1 MLDLT
6 LLRILKNRD
15 DFYRIRGRVPDTA
28 IDPQTKAIMTDYG
41 KYFDKFPDHTTV
53 DFDTFLPLFRS
64 WHSSLKDDKRA
75 AFEVILANAR
85 KDVDEHTRHE
95 VMRSML
101 ELRLATSAATLAAQF
116 DEGDVKNI
124 YHSLSKLIDDFKSD
138 AGIRDVR
145 YLDDDIDDLLLEDA
159 NEVGVQWRLQS
170 LNDSMR
176 PLRGG
181 DFGIIAGRPDK
192 GKTTFISSEIT
203 YMAGQ
208 LPADRNVVWLN
219 NEGPGKRIIPR
230 VYQSALGATRTQL
243 IQLSQRGMLKEAYK
257 KMVGRMDKI
266 RIVDVHGMDNFSV
279 EQIIEANN
287 AGLVVYDM
295 IDNIRG
301 FGDAARTDLGLEKMY
316 QWGRELSVKL
326 DLIGLATSQISA
338 EGDGLQFPTLSMLK
352 DSKTGKQ
359 GACDF
364 QLMIGSSNDPGYSN
378 VRWLGL
384 PKNKLRKDT
393 GPSDPRATVKYEP
406 MRARYADLEMTGDTD
421 DQNKADA

>member
-15 DFYRIRGRVPDTA
+15 DYYRIRGRVPDTA
-28 IDPQTKAIMTDYG
+28 IDPQTKAIMTDFG
-41 KYFDKFPDHTTV
+41 KYFDKFPDHTSV
-53 DFDTFLPLFRS
+53 DMETFLPLFRA

-75 AFEVILANAR
+75 AFEAVLNNVR
-85 KDVDEHTRHE
+85 KDVDEATRHE

-101 ELRLATSAATLAAQF
+101 ELRLATSVANMVAQYEEGELPNIFYALA
-116 DEGDVKNI
+116 KTM
-124 YHSLSKLIDDFKSD
+124 DDFKSD

-145 YLDDDIDDLLLEDA
+145 YLDDDIDVLLAEDA
-159 NEVGVQWRLQS
+159 EESGVQFRLQC

-203 YMAGQ
+203 YMAPQ
-208 LPADRNVVWLN
+208 LPADRNIVWLN

-243 IQLSQRGMLKEAYK
+243 IELSKRGLLKEAYK
-257 KMVGRMDKI
+257 RLMGRVDKI
-266 RIVDVHGMDNFSV
+266 RVVDVHGMDNFSV

-326 DLIGLATSQISA
+326 DIIGLATSQISA
-338 EGDGLQFPTLSMLK
+338 DGDGMQFPTLGMLK

-364 QLMIGSSNDPGYSN
+364 QLMIGSSNDMGYQN
-378 VRWLGL
+378 VRWIGL

-393 GPSDPRATVKYEP
+393 GPADPRATVKYEP
-406 MRARYADLEMTGDTD
+406 MRARYSDLELEGDKSEA
-421 DQNKADA
+421 NE